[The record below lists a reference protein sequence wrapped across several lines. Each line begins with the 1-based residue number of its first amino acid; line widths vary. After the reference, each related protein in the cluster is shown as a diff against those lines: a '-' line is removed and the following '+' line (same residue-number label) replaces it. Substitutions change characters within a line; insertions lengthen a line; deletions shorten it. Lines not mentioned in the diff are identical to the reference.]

1 MKQHATLYD
10 IQSNPPTTVFLLS
23 MRAGAVGINL
33 TQANHVFLM
42 EPCLN
47 RALELQAIGRVHRLG
62 QKSKVQVTR
71 FVVDDT
77 VEARLV
83 QVLEAKYGK
92 SSTHG
97 TYEKPLGS
105 QTSDK
110 VDMVK
115 EEFDCLFGCTG
126 DVDHES
132 EECSEDDY
140 LSGLFE
146 ESGYL

>member
-1 MKQHATLYD
+1 MKQRAALYD
-10 IQSNPPTTVFLLS
+10 IQSDPPTTVFLLS

-62 QKSKVQVTR
+62 QKSEVQVTH
-71 FVVDDT
+71 FVVKDT

-83 QVLEAKYGK
+83 QVLEAKYGG
-92 SSTHG
+92 SSTYGG
-97 TYEKPLGS
+97 TCEKPLGS
-105 QTSDK
+105 PTSDK

-115 EEFDCLFGCTG
+115 EEFDLLFGVSSMG
-126 DVDHES
+126 DEDHES
-132 EECSEDDY
+132 EEWYQYCIDDN
-140 LSGLFE
+140 E
-146 ESGYL
+146 Q